1 MNRERLFLL
10 VLVVAFAVL
19 TALLLAPFLQY
30 VLAAVVLAYVLQP
43 VHRWLA
49 PRVGPRVAAVVL
61 MSAAVLVVVGPLL
74 VVLST
79 VLGEA
84 RRVVMA
90 ARTAFEGTTPLEE
103 QFGVDLTPSDFLGS
117 SNGEGSAIVGGVLD
131 VLGGVTDVL
140 VGLVVMAFLLYY
152 LLTAGGSLHRWT
164 RHVLPLSADVQ
175 DELYERIDD
184 LLWAV
189 VVVNVAI
196 AVVQGVLTGLGLWVV
211 GFTSVVFWTVLTAAV
226 SLLPFVGAPVVWGP
240 AAAYLLLVGRPVAAV
255 GLALWGTAV
264 VGLSDDYLRPVLGGR
279 EAELN
284 PGLFVIGIFG
294 GVAVFGPMGVF
305 FGPVV
310 LGVLKA
316 LVEVYVREQPGPATP
331 SS

>member
-10 VLVVAFAVL
+10 LLVAAFAVL
-19 TALLLAPFLQY
+19 AALLLAPFLQY
-30 VLAAVVLAYVLQP
+30 VLAAVVLAYVLAP
-43 VHRWLA
+43 VHRHLA
-49 PRVGPRVAAVVL
+49 PRIGRRVAAVVL
-61 MSAAVLVVVGPLL
+61 MAGAVLVVVLPLL
-74 VVLST
+74 LLLST

-84 RRVVMA
+84 RRVVME
-90 ARTAFEGTTPLEE
+90 ARDYFEETTPLEE
-103 QFGVDLTPSDFLGS
+103 QFGVEFSLADLLGS
-117 SNGEGSAIVGGVLD
+117 QGSDGTAIVGGVMD
-131 VLGGVTDVL
+131 VLGGVTDLL

-175 DELYERIDD
+175 DELHERVDH

-196 AVVQGVLTGLGLWVV
+196 AAVQGVLTGLGLWVV
-211 GFTSVVFWTVLTAAV
+211 GFGNVVFWTVVTVVL
-226 SLLPFVGAPVVWGP
+226 SLFPFVGAPVVWGP
-240 AAAYLLLVGRPVAAV
+240 GAVYLLMQGQPLRGV

-279 EAELN
+279 EAGLN
-284 PGLFVIGIFG
+284 PGLFVVGIFG
-294 GVAVFGPMGVF
+294 GVAVLGPMGVF

-310 LGVLKA
+310 LGTLKA

-331 SS
+331 PD